1 MDVRVKSNVRR
12 PLAGERAPDGRGMD
26 VWRIT
31 AVGPAW
37 TIPVFAVATIVLG
50 AWGWLSYG
58 RRFDE
63 ALYRSFAL
71 FSIANQ
77 VYRDAPGST
86 DWRFLVGRWTGL
98 IAEFGAALLAVGALL
113 HQRGVFVLAKLLRQH
128 VVVIGAGDLAYGAFE
143 GGQRARRRVLWVGAP
158 HLSAGSFG
166 ALAIPR
172 PPDAEAE
179 AYAAYAGAADHVL
192 VVQDDDAD
200 AIVLARRVRAAAPK
214 ARITV
219 LLRDSSLAEATAEM
233 INEARTR
240 VMSPAV
246 LAARALH
253 LEHPPFAIAK
263 TAGHARIHAL
273 IVGFGQAGQA
283 IARDIVVNCRTADLE
298 PPNITVI
305 DPAAGALEGVMRA
318 RAPELDACARFT
330 FIQGA
335 IGTDGVEPAVG
346 VLLRQIDDAGPITAA
361 YVCRS
366 HDTEGLGTAAMLQIM
381 FRSTAHPAPRIF
393 VRLRDLQSLAGD
405 GEDKRGLNALTPFGD
420 SASIIRASEFLSD
433 EPDQAARAFSAAY
446 RRLLPPEVRDD
457 PRVRSARPW
466 DDLDETFRQ
475 ATRDAVA
482 HIPAKMQSA
491 GLDPGLWLGLNGAPA
506 LPRSLRLVPSEEDHE
521 RLACLEHERW
531 NAQRRMEG
539 WQFTRGPK
547 DAIRALHPNLR
558 PYDDLSEAD
567 KAYDRALVLETESI
581 CWSAYD
587 SGATDARQRNRG
599 DRRVS

>member
-1 MDVRVKSNVRR
+1 M
-12 PLAGERAPDGRGMD
+12 PDGRAVD
-26 VWRIT
+26 VWRFT

-37 TIPVFAVATIVLG
+37 TIPVFAAATIALG
-50 AWGWLSYG
+50 TWGWLSYG
-58 RRFDE
+58 RRLDE
-63 ALYRSFAL
+63 ALYRSIAL

-77 VYRDAPGST
+77 VYRDAPGNS

-98 IAEFGAALLAVGALL
+98 FAEFGAALLAVGALL

-128 VVVIGAGDLAYGAFE
+128 VVVVGSGDLALSAFD
-143 GGQRARRRVLWVGAP
+143 GGQQARRRVLWVGAP

-172 PPDAEAE
+172 PPDAQAD

-200 AIVLARRVRAAAPK
+200 AIVLARRVRAAAPE

-219 LLRDSSLAEATAEM
+219 LLRDASLAEAAAEM
-233 INEARTR
+233 INEAHTR
-240 VMSPAV
+240 VMSPSV
-246 LAARALH
+246 LAARVLH
-253 LEHPPFAIAK
+253 LEHPPFLIAK
-263 TAGHARIHAL
+263 EAGHPRIHAL

-283 IARDIVVNCRTADLE
+283 IARDIIVNCRTSDLDL
-298 PPNITVI
+298 PNITVI
-305 DPAAGALEGVMRA
+305 DPAAEALEGVMRA

-330 FIQGA
+330 FIRGA

-346 VLLRQIDDAGPITAA
+346 ALLRHIDDGGPVTAA
-361 YVCRS
+361 YVCRN
-366 HDTEGLGTAAMLQIM
+366 HDTEGLGSAAMLQIV
-381 FRSTAHPAPRIF
+381 FRSTAHPHPRLF
-393 VRLRDLQSLAGD
+393 VRLRDLQSLTSGAD
-405 GEDKRGLNALTPFGD
+405 NRGLNALTPFGD

-446 RRLLPPEVRDD
+446 RRLLPQEVRDD
-457 PRVRSARPW
+457 PQVRSARPW
-466 DDLDETFRQ
+466 DELDETFRQ

-491 GLDPGLWLGLNGAPA
+491 GVDPGLWLGLNGAG
-506 LPRSLRLVPSEEDHE
+506 LPRSVRLVGSDEDHE
-521 RLACLEHERW
+521 RLARLEHERW

-547 DAIRALHPNLR
+547 DDTRALHPNLR
-558 PYDDLSEAD
+558 PYDDLPEAA
-567 KAYDRALVLETESI
+567 KAYDRALVLETETI
-581 CWSAYD
+581 CWSAHD
-587 SGATDARQRNRG
+587 AGAAAARRNTRTE
-599 DRRVS
+599 RRRS

>member
-1 MDVRVKSNVRR
+1 VDVPVKSKARL
-12 PLAGERAPDGRGMD
+12 PTTESAPDGRGVDM
-26 VWRIT
+26 WRFT

-37 TIPVFAVATIVLG
+37 TIPIFAVATIVLG
-50 AWGWLSYG
+50 AWGWVSYG
-58 RRFDE
+58 RRLDE
-63 ALYRSFAL
+63 ALYRSIAL

-77 VYRDAPGST
+77 VYRDAPGAT

-98 IAEFGAALLAVGALL
+98 LAEFGAALLAVGALL
-113 HQRGVFVLAKLLRQH
+113 HQRGVFVLARLLRQH
-128 VVVIGAGDLAYGAFE
+128 VVVIGGGDLALGAFE
-143 GGQRARRRVLWVGAP
+143 GGQLARRRVLWVGAP
-158 HLSAGSFG
+158 HLAAGSFG

-172 PPDAEAE
+172 PPDAEPE

-219 LLRDSSLAEATAEM
+219 LLRDASLAEATAEM

-253 LEHPPFAIAK
+253 LEHPPFVLAK
-263 TAGHARIHAL
+263 DAGHPRIHAL

-283 IARDIVVNCRTADLE
+283 IARDIIVNCRTADLDL
-298 PPNITVI
+298 PNITVI
-305 DPAAGALEGVMRA
+305 DPAAAALEGVMRA

-335 IGTDGVEPAVG
+335 IGTDGVAPAIG
-346 VLLRQIDDAGPITAA
+346 VLLRRIDDAGPITAA

-366 HDTEGLGTAAMLQIM
+366 HDTEGLGTAAMLQIV
-381 FRSTAHPAPRIF
+381 FRSTAHPDPRIF
-393 VRLRDLQSLAGD
+393 VRLRDLQSLAGGGD
-405 GEDKRGLNALTPFGD
+405 GRGLNALIPFGD
-420 SASIIRASEFLSD
+420 SASVIRASEFLSD

-446 RRLLPPEVRDD
+446 RELLPPEVRDN
-457 PRVRSARPW
+457 PLVRSARPW
-466 DDLDETFRQ
+466 DELDETFRQ

-491 GLDPGLWLGLNGAPA
+491 GIDPALWLGLNGAPA
-506 LPRSLRLVPSEEDHE
+506 LPRAVRLVAGEEEHE

-547 DAIRALHPNLR
+547 DAVRALHPNLR
-558 PYDDLSEAD
+558 PYEDLTEAD

-581 CWSAYD
+581 CWSAHD
-587 SGATDARQRNRG
+587 SAPDNR
-599 DRRVS
+599 RRGS

>member
-1 MDVRVKSNVRR
+1 VDVQVKPGVRR
-12 PLAGERAPDGRGMD
+12 TSTGEHVPAGRPLD
-26 VWRIT
+26 VWKFT
-31 AVGPAW
+31 SVGPAW

-50 AWGWLSYG
+50 TWGWVSYG
-58 RRFDE
+58 RRLDE
-63 ALYRSFAL
+63 ALYRSIAL

-77 VYRDAPGST
+77 VYRDGPGAA

-98 IAEFGAALLAVGALL
+98 LAEFGAALLALGALL
-113 HQRGVFVLAKLLRQH
+113 HQRGVFVLAKLLNQH
-128 VVVIGAGDLAYGAFE
+128 VVVIGSGDLALGAFE

-172 PPDAEAE
+172 PPDAEPE
-179 AYAAYAGAADHVL
+179 AYADYANAADHVL
-192 VVQDDDAD
+192 IVQDNDAD
-200 AIVLARRVRAAAPK
+200 AIGLARRVRAAAPR

-219 LLRDSSLAEATAEM
+219 LLRDASLAEATAEM

-263 TAGHARIHAL
+263 DAGHARIHAL

-283 IARDIVVNCRTADLE
+283 IARDIIVNCRTADLDL
-298 PPNITVI
+298 PNITVI
-305 DPAAGALEGVMRA
+305 DPAAEALEGVMRA

-330 FIQGA
+330 FIQGTV
-335 IGTDGVEPAVG
+335 GTDGVQPTVG

-366 HDTEGLGTAAMLQIM
+366 HDTEGLGTAAMLQIV
-381 FRSTAHPAPRIF
+381 FRSTAHPDPRIF
-393 VRLRDLQSLAGD
+393 VRLRDVQSLTG
-405 GEDKRGLNALTPFGD
+405 GGDKRGLNALTPFGD
-420 SASIIRASEFLSD
+420 SKSIIGATEFLSD
-433 EPDQAARAFSAAY
+433 EPDQAARTFSAAY
-446 RRLLPPEVRDD
+446 RTLLPPEVRDD
-457 PRVRSARPW
+457 PKVRSARPW
-466 DDLDETFRQ
+466 DELDETFRQ

-491 GLDPGLWLGLNGAPA
+491 GIEPGLWRGLNGAPA
-506 LPRSLRLVPSEEDHE
+506 LPRSVRLVTSEVEHE
-521 RLACLEHERW
+521 QLARLEHERW

-547 DAIRALHPNLR
+547 DTVRALHPNLR
-558 PYDDLSEAD
+558 PYDDLPESD

-587 SGATDARQRNRG
+587 TSGPQQRRG
-599 DRRVS
+599 DGASRRGS

>member
-1 MDVRVKSNVRR
+1 VDVQIKSGVRR
-12 PLAGERAPDGRGMD
+12 TSTGEHVPDGRPID
-26 VWRIT
+26 VWKFT

-50 AWGWLSYG
+50 TWGWLSYG
-58 RRFDE
+58 RRLDE
-63 ALYRSFAL
+63 ALYRSIAL

-77 VYRDAPGST
+77 VYRDGPGAA

-98 IAEFGAALLAVGALL
+98 LAEFGAALLALGALL
-113 HQRGVFVLAKLLRQH
+113 HQRGVFVLAKLLSQH
-128 VVVIGAGDLAYGAFE
+128 VVVIGAGDLALGAFD
-143 GGQRARRRVLWVGAP
+143 GGQQARRRVLWVGAP

-172 PPDAEAE
+172 PPDAEAD

-192 VVQDDDAD
+192 IVQDDDAD
-200 AIVLARRVRAAAPK
+200 AIGLARRVRAAAPE

-219 LLRDSSLAEATAEM
+219 LLRDASLAEATAEM

-253 LEHPPFAIAK
+253 LEHPPFVIAK
-263 TAGHARIHAL
+263 SAGHPRIHAL
-273 IVGFGQAGQA
+273 IVGFGQSGQA
-283 IARDIVVNCRTADLE
+283 IARDIIVNCRTAALDL
-298 PPNITVI
+298 PNITVI
-305 DPAAGALEGVMRA
+305 DPAAGALEGAMRA

-335 IGTDGVEPAVG
+335 IGTDGVQPPVSL
-346 VLLRQIDDAGPITAA
+346 LLRQIDDAGPITAA

-381 FRSTAHPAPRIF
+381 FRSTAHPDPRIF
-393 VRLRDLQSLAGD
+393 VRLRDLKSLTG
-405 GEDKRGLNALTPFGD
+405 GGDKRGLNALTPFGD
-420 SASIIRASEFLSD
+420 STSVIRATEFLSN

-446 RRLLPPEVRDD
+446 RGLLPAEVRED

-466 DDLDETFRQ
+466 DELDETFRQ

-491 GLDPGLWLGLNGAPA
+491 GIDPGLWLGLNGAPA
-506 LPRSLRLVPSEEDHE
+506 LPRSVRLVASEEDHE
-521 RLACLEHERW
+521 RLARLEHERW

-539 WQFTRGPK
+539 WQFTSGPK
-547 DAIRALHPNLR
+547 DATRALHPNLR
-558 PYDDLSEAD
+558 PYDDLPEAD
-567 KAYDRALVLETESI
+567 KAYDLALVLETESI
-581 CWSAYD
+581 CWSAHD
-587 SGATDARQRNRG
+587 SAAGGGKLPAG
-599 DRRVS
+599 DRRRSS

>member
-1 MDVRVKSNVRR
+1 
-12 PLAGERAPDGRGMD
+12 MD
-26 VWRIT
+26 VWRFT
-31 AVGPAW
+31 AAGPAW
-37 TIPVFAVATIVLG
+37 TIPFFAAATIVLG
-50 AWGWLSYG
+50 TWGWVSYG
-58 RRFDE
+58 RRLDE
-63 ALYRSFAL
+63 ALYRSIAL

-77 VYRDAPGST
+77 VYRDAPGNS

-98 IAEFGAALLAVGALL
+98 FAEFGAALLAVGALL

-128 VVVIGAGDLAYGAFE
+128 VVVVGAGDLALSAFD
-143 GGQRARRRVLWVGAP
+143 GGQQARRRVLWVGAP

-172 PPDAEAE
+172 PPDAQAD

-200 AIVLARRVRAAAPK
+200 AIVLARRVRAAAPA

-219 LLRDSSLAEATAEM
+219 LLRDASLAEAAAEM

-240 VMSPAV
+240 VMSPSV

-253 LEHPPFAIAK
+253 LAHPPFLIAK
-263 TAGHARIHAL
+263 DAGHPRIHAL

-283 IARDIVVNCRTADLE
+283 IARDIIVNCRTSDLGL
-298 PPNITVI
+298 PNITVI
-305 DPAAGALEGVMRA
+305 DPAAEALEGAMRA
-318 RAPELDACARFT
+318 RAPELDACASFT
-330 FIQGA
+330 FIRGA
-335 IGTDGVEPAVG
+335 VGTDGVEPAVAA
-346 VLLRQIDDAGPITAA
+346 LLRHIDDRGPVTAA

-366 HDTEGLGTAAMLQIM
+366 HDTEGLGTAAMLQII
-381 FRSTAHPAPRIF
+381 FRSTAHPNPRIF
-393 VRLRDLQSLAGD
+393 VRLRDLQSLAD
-405 GEDKRGLNALTPFGD
+405 GGSDNRGLNALTPFGD

-446 RRLLPPEVRDD
+446 RRLLPQEVRDD
-457 PRVRSARPW
+457 PQVRSARPW

-491 GLDPGLWLGLNGAPA
+491 GIDPGLWLGSNGSG
-506 LPRSLRLVPSEEDHE
+506 LPRSVRLVASDEDHE
-521 RLACLEHERW
+521 RLARLEHERW

-539 WQFTRGPK
+539 WRFTRGPK
-547 DAIRALHPNLR
+547 DDSRALHPNLR
-558 PYDDLSEAD
+558 PYDDLPEAAR
-567 KAYDRALVLETESI
+567 AYDRALVLETESI
-581 CWSAYD
+581 CWSAHD
-587 SGATDARQRNRG
+587 AGAADARRRAGTGRRG
-599 DRRVS
+599 S